1 MAMITIM
8 TTNISI
14 GAWFDKL
21 KHLKLIDDFIALLV
35 ENIVDNR
42 SICNEYAL
50 FFLYF
55 FPK

>member
-8 TTNISI
+8 TNNISI